1 MLFVQTGR
9 KQIQFPR
16 MYLVADRKHVESKI
30 KINFVVWE
38 EFTVLNKASAL
49 NEMQTPPHARTAD
62 DAEKLHST

>member
-1 MLFVQTGR
+1 
-9 KQIQFPR
+9 